1 MVPSNRLGA
10 HLPWSSRDQYLEL
23 ILDLGL
29 IPEIAFKAHDFDNFD
44 FAALDHLAK
53 RLRESGQRPTVH
65 APFFDLNPG
74 ALEPLVRQASL
85 QRLTQALHAAD
96 RLGAHLMVIHPG
108 FDPWRYPDMEDLWVE
123 HATSFFQEL
132 LEVELSGQCR
142 LAIENIYEP
151 TPETLVTLVEA
162 CDSPRLGHCFDIG
175 HWNMFGQTSLDDWLD
190 RVFPRLLHLHLH
202 DNHGDSDAHLPIGQ
216 GNINFPTLFTRL
228 SNQPAPPSMTLE
240 AHSPAD
246 LERSCRQFNAR
257 F

>member
-1 MVPSNRLGA
+1 MPVNFLGA
-10 HLPWSSRDQYLEL
+10 HLPWSSRDQYLEK

-29 IPEIAFKAHDFDNFD
+29 IPEIAFKAHDFVDLNS
-44 FAALDHLAK
+44 AALDQLAGQ
-53 RLRESGQRPTVH
+53 LRESGRQPTVH

-85 QRLTQALHAAD
+85 QRLTQALHVAD
-96 RLGAHLMVIHPG
+96 RLGARLMVIHPG
-108 FDPWRYPDMEDLWVE
+108 FDPWRYPEMEHLWVE
-123 HATSFFQEL
+123 HAVSFFQEL
-132 LEVELSGQCR
+132 LAVELPGQCR

-151 TPETLVTLVEA
+151 TPETLVALVEA

-175 HWNMFGQTSLDDWLD
+175 HWNMFGQISLDDWLD
-190 RVFPRLLHLHLH
+190 RVLPRLLHLHLH

-216 GNINFPTLFTRL
+216 GNIDFTAFFARIFDQPT
-228 SNQPAPPSMTLE
+228 PPSMTLE

-246 LERSCRQFNAR
+246 LEFSCRQFNAR